1 MRMNI
6 KTKIILGFT
15 TALVIIG
22 LVLFTIVSINTY
34 HSSFDANNESIASQL
49 TQVNTSITLFIE
61 ESKMNVSFLAQQPD
75 VQHIDEIKTTF
86 VTTTSKQPAVTVP
99 GDLRGEKIVGE
110 FKRMSNTHPSYVEVF
125 IGSIKGNF
133 VTSATDSNMPAGYD
147 PRKRPWYTVAI
158 QNGNKASLSKAY
170 LSTTGEA
177 VASVTHPT
185 ARDGE
190 TVGVVGV
197 DISLKN
203 LTDITENIKLG
214 ETGYV
219 ILVQDDG
226 VVLADPK
233 NPDNNFKNVSDLDS
247 AYSEMFSI
255 GSGELDVDLNNT
267 EMLGVVY
274 TSPELGWKIFGV
286 MERAEAMA
294 PVYENLWAFSI
305 AIILCLGVVIVAIW
319 LYIEKMLVTPI
330 RAIVKFLNR
339 AAKGDYTHRV
349 DIERKDEI
357 GTMVEALNTM
367 ASKLVHV
374 VQQVI
379 DGSSKVAAGSEEL
392 SATSEALAQGA
403 TEQASSLEEVSSSM
417 EEMASNISQNAKNA
431 HDTEALAGKTSVSTE
446 EGGAAVAQ
454 TVTAMK
460 QIAEKISI
468 IEEIARQ
475 TNLLALNAAIEA
487 ARAGEHGK
495 GFAVVAAE
503 VRKLAERSGNAAAE
517 ISELSSSSVE
527 VAEKAGT
534 MLADIVPDIK
544 RTAELIQEI
553 SMASNEQ
560 NTGADQINQALQQLD
575 NVVQQNASASEEM
588 ASTSTD
594 LAGQASQ
601 LQQTISFFK
610 IDGSMHAAPPRMNRP
625 ASRKA
630 AAPKPRIQAK
640 PTPPPAVGEAE
651 DSGGGL
657 ALDMT
662 GSDDDFEKF

>member
-1 MRMNI
+1 MNL
-6 KTKIILGFT
+6 KAKIITGFSA
-15 TALVIIG
+15 ALVVTG
-22 LVLFTIVSINTY
+22 LVLFSIVSVNTY
-34 HSSFDANNESIASQL
+34 NDSFTAKSESMASQL
-49 TQVNTSITLFIE
+49 AQVDTAINIFLDE
-61 ESKMNVSFLAQQPD
+61 AKMNATMLAREPRVLRAD
-75 VQHIDEIKTTF
+75 DITTMF
-86 VTTTSKQPAVTVP
+86 VDTTTKQLAKALPTDEAGKQVVS
-99 GDLRGEKIVGE
+99 L
-110 FKRMSNTHPSYVEVF
+110 FKLTQATHPSYVEVF
-125 IGSIKGNF
+125 IGSKEGAF
-133 VTSATDSNMPAGYD
+133 VTSGDSTNMPAGYD
-147 PRKRPWYTVAI
+147 PRKRPWYTTAI
-158 QNGNKASLSKAY
+158 REGNRPSMSKAY
-170 LSTTGEA
+170 MSTTGEA
-177 VASVTHPT
+177 VASVTHPIL
-185 ARDGE
+185 RGGE
-190 TVGVVGV
+190 TIGVVGV

-203 LTDITENIKLG
+203 LTNITENIKLG
-214 ETGYV
+214 QTGYV
-219 ILVQDDG
+219 LLVQDDG

-233 NPDNNFKNVSDLDS
+233 MPDNNFKNASELAP
-247 AYSEMFSI
+247 AYSKLVSL
-255 GSGELDVDLNNT
+255 GNGDADVTLNDT
-267 EMLGVVY
+267 DMLGVVY
-274 TSPELGWKIFGV
+274 TSPKLGWKIIGL
-286 MERAEAMA
+286 MERSEVMA

-305 AIILCLGVVIVAIW
+305 AIVLCLAVVIAGIW
-319 LYIEKMLVTPI
+319 LYVERALVRPI
-330 RAIVKFLNR
+330 RIIVRFMNL
-339 AAKGDYTHRV
+339 AAKGDYTQRV
-349 DIERKDEI
+349 DIRRKDEI
-357 GTMVEALNTM
+357 GTMVNALNAM
-367 ASKLVHV
+367 AEKLVDV
-374 VQQVI
+374 VQQVV

-392 SATSEALAQGA
+392 SATSESLAQGA
-403 TEQASSLEEVSSSM
+403 TQQAASLEEVSSSM

-431 HDTEALAGKTSVSTE
+431 HDTEALADKTSISTE

-553 SMASNEQ
+553 SEASNEQ
-560 NTGADQINQALQQLD
+560 NTGAEQINKALQQLD

-610 IDGSMHAAPPRMNRP
+610 IDGSRGTAPRAPKVQSAPRRQTVQKTPPKPVAGKTAAP
-625 ASRKA
+625 A
-630 AAPKPRIQAK
+630 
-640 PTPPPAVGEAE
+640 
-651 DSGGGL
+651 DSGL
-657 ALDMT
+657 ALDMS